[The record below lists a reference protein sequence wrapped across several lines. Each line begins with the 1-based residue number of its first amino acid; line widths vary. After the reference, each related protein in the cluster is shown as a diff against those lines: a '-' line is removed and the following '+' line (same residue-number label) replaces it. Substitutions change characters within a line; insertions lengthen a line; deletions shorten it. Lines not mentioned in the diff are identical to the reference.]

1 MPYCPVIFSET
12 TAFVANTD
20 KNLAPVA
27 NDLYFTQESDNIRLR
42 PDAVK
47 VIGTY
52 AIGNANTTRS
62 RITSPLIANS
72 PYESN
77 AISAGTAASQIV
89 DSVQQFVFPATMAR
103 PNDNVQAIA
112 QSSNTASIATTQAL
126 LVSNEP
132 ITQNTTR
139 TITNEVFVDLSA
151 EATGAANTWSNSI
164 SLAGSNLADVESG
177 NYALLGYRV
186 VSPTL
191 IGVRCIMK
199 NRELPVGTIPARSV
213 NDRIHPLQT
222 NMGGPYPVYVADG
235 SSTPVLSLCS
245 STGAESPVSATF
257 YLSRI
262 AD

>member
-20 KNLAPVA
+20 KNLAPVS
-27 NDLYFTQESDNIRLR
+27 NDLYFTQENDNIRLR

-52 AIGNANTTRS
+52 AIGNANTTRL

-77 AISAGTAASQIV
+77 AISAGSAASQIQ

-222 NMGGPYPVYVADG
+222 NMGGPYPVFGADG

-245 STGAESPVSATF
+245 TTGAEAPVSATF
-257 YLSRI
+257 
-262 AD
+262 

>member
-1 MPYCPVIFSET
+1 LYSET

-27 NDLYFTQESDNIRLR
+27 NDLYFTTEGDNIRLR

-47 VIGTY
+47 TIGTY
-52 AIGNANTTRS
+52 SIGNSNTTRL

-139 TITNEVFVDLSA
+139 TITNEVFVDLSS

-177 NYALLGYRV
+177 NYAVLGWRCI
-186 VSPTL
+186 SPTL
-191 IGVRCIMK
+191 IGARMIMK
-199 NRELPVGTIPARSV
+199 NRELPVGTIPSRSV

-222 NMGGPYPVYVADG
+222 NMGGPYPVFVADG

-245 STGAESPVSATF
+245 TTGAEAPVSATF

>member
-1 MPYCPVIFSET
+1 MPYCPVLFSET
-12 TAFVANTD
+12 PAFVANTD

-27 NDLYFTQESDNIRLR
+27 NDLYFTTEGDNIRLR

-52 AIGNANTTRS
+52 AVGNANTTRA

-77 AISAGTAASQIV
+77 AISAGSAASQIQ
-89 DSVQQFVFPATMAR
+89 DSVQQFAFPATMAR
-103 PNDNVQAIA
+103 PNDNVQSIV
-112 QSSNTASIATTQAL
+112 QSSNTASIATSQAL
-126 LVSNEP
+126 LVSNTP

-164 SLAGSNLADVESG
+164 SLAASNLADVESG
-177 NYALLGYRV
+177 NYAILGWRCI
-186 VSPTL
+186 SPTL
-191 IGVRCIMK
+191 IGARMILK
-199 NRELPVGTIPARSV
+199 NRELPVGTIPSRSV

-222 NMGGPYPVYVADG
+222 NMGGPYPVFVADG

-245 STGAESPVSATF
+245 TTGAEAPVSATF

-262 AD
+262 D

>member
-1 MPYCPVIFSET
+1 MYSET

-27 NDLYFTQESDNIRLR
+27 NDLYFTTEGDNIRLR

-47 VIGTY
+47 TIGTY
-52 AIGNANTTRS
+52 SIGNSNTTRL

-139 TITNEVFVDLSA
+139 TITNEVFVDLSS

-177 NYALLGYRV
+177 NYAVLGWRCI
-186 VSPTL
+186 SPTL
-191 IGVRCIMK
+191 IGARMIMK
-199 NRELPVGTIPARSV
+199 NRELPVGTIPSRSV

-222 NMGGPYPVYVADG
+222 NMGGPYPVFVADG

-245 STGAESPVSATF
+245 TTGAEAPVSATF